1 MPPKYTKKYV
11 PKKKQSKFQRYARK
25 GRKVL
30 KTTAQVAADVARLA
44 VAVGYMSSR
53 LNVEK
58 KYKDEDVN
66 TGSFGQAN
74 GNANGIY
81 MQDVTPAMTQGT
93 GSAQRVGNSIK
104 LTGLS
109 FPVQFSGQSHTFT
122 ARKIKMMLFRVSSAN
137 NSVTLTDTISDYFD
151 VNPLNGIIDYNSP
164 KAYRS
169 HKHDGIKLIRQKV
182 YSLPA
187 VPTTLVGADDEANAE
202 ERSGFSTKFN
212 VKLDDVLRFNS
223 NGDILPDGTKYYMF
237 FFADKGTVANASTLD
252 IPIPSID
259 SGVQFRLSQR
269 SWWVDN

>member
-1 MPPKYTKKYV
+1 MPPKYNKKYV
-11 PKKKQSKFQRYARK
+11 PKKKQTKFQRYARK

-58 KYKDEDVN
+58 KYKDIDVN

-81 MQDVTPAMTQGT
+81 MQEVTPNMPQGT
-93 GSAQRVGNSIK
+93 GSAERVGNSIK

-109 FPVQFSGQSHTFT
+109 FPVQFSGQRQTFT
-122 ARKIKMMLFRVSSAN
+122 SRKIKMMLFRVSSAN
-137 NSVTLTDTISDYFD
+137 NTVTLTDTINDYFD

-182 YSLPA
+182 YTLPA
-187 VPTTLVGADDEANAE
+187 VPTTLAGNDDEVSQE

-223 NGDILPDGTKYYMF
+223 NGDTYPDGTKYYMF
-237 FFADKGTVANASTLD
+237 FICDKGVVTTASTLD
-252 IPIPSID
+252 IPITSVD
-259 SGVQFRLSQR
+259 TGVQFRLSQR

>member
-1 MPPKYTKKYV
+1 MAYKKKYI
-11 PKKKQSKFQRYARK
+11 PKKKETKLVRYARK

-30 KTTAQVAADVARLA
+30 KTTVQVAADVARLA

-58 KYKDEDVN
+58 KFKDVDVN
-66 TGSFGQAN
+66 TGSFAQAN

-81 MQDVTPAMTQGT
+81 MQDVTPSMIQGT
-93 GSAQRVGNSIK
+93 GSAERVGNSIK

-109 FPVQFSGQSHTFT
+109 FPVQFSGQANTFS

-137 NSVTLTDTISDYFD
+137 NSVTLTDTINDYFD

-187 VPTTLVGADDEANAE
+187 VATNSAGNDDEVEGYEA
-202 ERSGFSTKFN
+202 SGFSAKFN

-223 NGDILPDGTKYYMF
+223 NGDSLPDGTRYYMF
-237 FFADKGTVANASTLD
+237 FIADKGTVVTNSTLD
-252 IPIPSID
+252 IPVTIRD

>member
-1 MPPKYTKKYV
+1 MAYKKKYT
-11 PKKKQSKFQRYARK
+11 PKKKETKLVRYARK

-30 KTTAQVAADVARLA
+30 KTTAQIAADVARLT

-58 KYKDEDVN
+58 KYKDRDVN

-81 MQDVTPAMTQGT
+81 MQDVTPNLSQGT
-93 GSAQRVGNSIK
+93 GSAERVGNSIK

-109 FPVQFSGQSHTFT
+109 FPVQFSGQAHTFT

-137 NSVTLTDTISDYFD
+137 NSVTLTDTINDYFD
-151 VNPLNGIIDYNSP
+151 VNPLTGIIDYNSP

-169 HKHDGIKLIRQKV
+169 HKHDGIKLVRQKI
-182 YSLPA
+182 YNLPA
-187 VPTTLVGADDEANAE
+187 VHSTLAGDDDSASAE
-202 ERSGFSTKFN
+202 ERAGFSAKFN
-212 VKLDDVLRFNS
+212 VKLDDVLRFND
-223 NGDILPDGTKYYMF
+223 NTDVLPDGTRYYLYF
-237 FFADKGTVANASTLD
+237 ICDKGTVTTTSTLD
-252 IPIPSID
+252 IPIPSYD
-259 SGVQFRLSQR
+259 TGVIFRLSQR